1 MPTIDVARGGAG
13 DPLPPPLRRRRRRE
27 YQYAG
32 EETDADAELSSSLVE
47 SVHREPDLGAGDD
60 DRTWYLYLPGL
71 VGAGTALLV
80 VGLLSLQSWR
90 KNQG

>member
-1 MPTIDVARGGAG
+1 MPARTASGSGAAG
-13 DPLPPPLRRRRRRE
+13 D
-27 YQYAG
+27 
-32 EETDADAELSSSLVE
+32 DADAELASSIVE
-47 SVHREPDLGAGDD
+47 SVHREPDLGADD
-60 DRTWYLYLPGL
+60 ADGTWYLYLPGL

>member
-1 MPTIDVARGGAG
+1 MPTIDVSRAS
-13 DPLPPPLRRRRRRE
+13 DELPPPVRRRARKRE
-27 YQYAG
+27 SGYGY
-32 EETDADAELSSSLVE
+32 TSDDADAELSSSIVE

>member
-1 MPTIDVARGGAG
+1 MESVPGLGRGGGAAG
-13 DPLPPPLRRRRRRE
+13 D
-27 YQYAG
+27 
-32 EETDADAELSSSLVE
+32 DADAELSSSMVE
-47 SVHREPDLGAGDD
+47 SVHREPDLGSGDD

>member
-1 MPTIDVARGGAG
+1 MPTIDVARGVDDA
-13 DPLPPPLRRRRRRE
+13 LPPPMRRRRKRE
-27 YQYAG
+27 SGYGYAG
-32 EETDADAELSSSLVE
+32 DDADAELSSSMVE
-47 SVHREPDLGAGDD
+47 SVHREPDVTAGDD
-60 DRTWYLYLPGL
+60 DSTWYLYLPGL